1 MQVYDALTAAEL
13 AAANQVVPL
22 GDLWIER
29 DTGYAKRGDGATPYN
44 SLLRWAGG
52 QSSLTAW
59 KRADQSSTD
68 GTNLADVDWLS
79 FPILASGVY
88 VAEYHL
94 FYTAAAT
101 TTGLVLSVNGPAS
114 PTISYFATRV
124 PTSTT
129 ATVYGAT
136 DTYDTALVAADT
148 PSTTVFHRCDLEAF
162 VQNGSTAGTLA
173 LRFRTE
179 VNASAV
185 TIKKGSWARLTRVG

>member
-13 AAANQVVPL
+13 AAANPVVPM
-22 GDLWIER
+22 GSIYIER
-29 DTGYAKRGDGATPYN
+29 DTGYAKRGDGATAYN

-52 QSSLTAW
+52 QTSLTAW

-101 TTGLVLSVNGPAS
+101 TTGLVLSVNGPTT
-114 PTISYFATRV
+114 PTISYFASGI

-129 ATVYGAT
+129 ATVYGAS

-148 PSTTVFHRCDLEAF
+148 PSTTAFHRCLLEAF
-162 VQNGSTAGTLA
+162 IQNGTTAGTLA

-179 VNASAV
+179 ENASAA

>member
-13 AAANQVVPL
+13 AAANPVVPT
-22 GDLWIER
+22 GSIYMER
-29 DTGYAKRGDGATPYN
+29 DTGYAKRGDGATAYN

-52 QSSLTAW
+52 QSSLMAW

-68 GTNLADVDWLS
+68 GTNLADVAWLT

-88 VAEYHL
+88 VAEFHL

-101 TTGLVLSVNGPAS
+101 TTGLVLSVNGPTT

-124 PTSTT
+124 PTSAT
-129 ATVYGAT
+129 ASAFGAS
-136 DTYDTALVAADT
+136 DTYDAELTAADT
-148 PSTTVFHRCDLEAF
+148 PSTTAFHRCDLEAF
-162 VQNGSTAGTLA
+162 IQNGTTAGTLA